1 MSTPK
6 EKRYDMYILKVN
18 TPEGERF
25 YGPFKTTE
33 GASVVGTLRD
43 WGTTN
48 PSPWSIEPLLP
59 VEGLKP

>member
-1 MSTPK
+1 
-6 EKRYDMYILKVN
+6 MYILKVN